1 MGRSGEAMADSGTYV
16 RHGSL
21 EGLREET
28 LDESRE
34 YVRHLWLGDLDWCVE
49 RVAPDFVWIGPDRD
63 EHAFTAEAYR
73 EYLTKFLAERGRV
86 TISEEEYRVVAV
98 SEADCS
104 VAGRFIAIGQPE
116 GDQIQAQWYRITLV
130 WRVASRQLQLAHL
143 HLSVPKSS
151 EDGWENFPVR
161 ADTDTYRYMK
171 SLAKLGNSRNNVSL
185 YDTEGTVHWVHPSQ
199 VVYLEAQRKRT
210 IVHCMTRDIVV
221 PAVIKDTVEM
231 IGDKIVRVHRSYAV
245 NRDHVVELKA
255 GRLLLDDGTSIGVP
269 AKRLADVRA
278 LLS

>member
-1 MGRSGEAMADSGTYV
+1 MAEGGTYV

-21 EGLREET
+21 GGLREEA
-28 LDESRE
+28 LEESRE
-34 YVRHLWLGDLDWCVE
+34 YVRHLWSCDLDWCAE
-49 RVAPDFVWIGPDRD
+49 RVAAAFVWIGPQRD
-63 EHAFTAEAYR
+63 EHTFTAGAYR
-73 EYLTKFLAERGRV
+73 EYLAKFLVDRGRV
-86 TISEEEYRVVAV
+86 TISEEEYRVVTA
-98 SEADCS
+98 SEAGCS
-104 VAGRFIAIGQPE
+104 VAGRFIAISQPE
-116 GDQIQAQWYRITLV
+116 GDQIHAQWYRITLV

-151 EDGWENFPVR
+151 DDEWENFPVR

-171 SLAKLGNSRNNVSL
+171 SLAKLGNSRHNVSL

-210 IVHCMTRDIVV
+210 VVHCMTRDIVV

-231 IGDKIVRVHRSYAV
+231 LGPKIVRVHRSYAV

-278 LLS
+278 LLSQGS